1 MQNAYSVL
9 DRSAEPVLELCREHG
24 VPWVP
29 FFPLGSAFPNVPKV
43 TLHPVV
49 VEVAARLGATP
60 AQVGLAWLLAH
71 DPSTLLIPGT
81 SDPRHLRENIASA
94 AVRLDPAAYAALD
107 ALAAGPG

>member
-1 MQNAYSVL
+1 VQNAYSVL

-49 VEVAARLGATP
+49 VEVAARLGRRRRRSVWRGCSLMIRAP
-60 AQVGLAWLLAH
+60 C
-71 DPSTLLIPGT
+71 
-81 SDPRHLRENIASA
+81 
-94 AVRLDPAAYAALD
+94 
-107 ALAAGPG
+107 